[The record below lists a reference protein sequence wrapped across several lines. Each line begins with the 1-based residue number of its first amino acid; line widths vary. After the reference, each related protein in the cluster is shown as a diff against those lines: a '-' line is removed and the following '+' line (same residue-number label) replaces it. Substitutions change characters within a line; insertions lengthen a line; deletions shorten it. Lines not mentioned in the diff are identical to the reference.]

1 MKKYQLIAVVSLS
14 LLPLISFAQRPINP
28 RPGVMPEQAD
38 KPEWVEESIAPPDY
52 PRDEDL
58 IPVEMAASSNR
69 FFVDGKT
76 LSLGADGVMRYTMV
90 IRSTGGALN
99 VTYEGIRCDTRE
111 KKLYALGRKDRTWGA
126 ARSSKWTAV
135 TESGTRT
142 YQTALMKDFFCP
154 QEASVKTTEEAID
167 ALRAGFHP
175 KVQSRA
181 KR

>member
-1 MKKYQLIAVVSLS
+1 MVA
-14 LLPLISFAQRPINP
+14 PDEA
-28 RPGVMPEQAD
+28 E
-38 KPEWVEESIAPPDY
+38 KPEWVEESITPPDY

-90 IRSTGGALN
+90 IRSSGGALN
-99 VTYEGIRCDTRE
+99 VTYEGLRCETRE
-111 KKLYALGRKDRTWGA
+111 RKLYALGRKDGTWGA
-126 ARSSKWTAV
+126 ARSSKKWTAV

-142 YQTALMKDFFCP
+142 YQSVLMKDFFCP
-154 QEASVKTTEEAID
+154 QQVSVKTTEEAVS

-175 KVQSRA
+175 KGQSRA